1 MFRNYINIAW
11 RNLIRNKAFSAI
23 NIVGL
28 AIGLGTCLL
37 IGLFILDELSFDRYN
52 EKADRIVRVVFRAS
66 INGQKI
72 REAHVMPPVA
82 QILKANYPEVE
93 AATRLRAA
101 WPSLISYGE
110 KSFPNERFAY
120 VDANFFQ
127 VFTLPLLAGD
137 AKIALVEP
145 NTLIISQAAAEKYF
159 GKENPIGKVLTVKSW
174 NTAFTITGVMQD
186 VPANSHFHGDFFA
199 SMVSLPDAKSTSMM
213 TSEYHTYLV
222 LPEGYEYTQ
231 LEAKLPKVVATYMS
245 PQLQQAFGMNMSQF
259 LKKGN
264 QIGLFLNPLTAI
276 HLRSDS
282 TQDLEPGGDVRY
294 IYIFGAIAVFMLL
307 IACINF
313 MNLSTAGAS
322 KRGKEV
328 GVRKV
333 LGSLRSS
340 LTSQFLTESLLLTA
354 LSLVVAVTLVAITLP
369 FFDDLTGK
377 KLSLNL
383 LKTPWLVPVIL
394 LLGTLV
400 GLLAGSYPAFFLSS
414 FKPIA
419 VLKGGT
425 SLNRLGKSG
434 LGVRG
439 GLVVVQFFIAMLLM
453 VGTTVVYQQLNY
465 IQNTKLG
472 YDRDQVLV
480 LREAWRLGKNEA
492 VFRQQ
497 LEQDARVANVSVSGY
512 LPAGPTNNNNFISYA
527 DDNSSQLITALRYDI
542 DSRYMPT
549 MGMKLVAGRNFSP
562 QFSTD
567 SSAVILN
574 ETAARAYGWAGN
586 ALGHIITHPGNGGEK
601 VAYRVIGVVKDFHFK
616 SFHERISP
624 LLMVLGKG
632 EGSVIIKAKTTDVSG
647 LLASLN
653 TKWDA
658 FKPEVP
664 FSYYFLDESLMQTY
678 LAEQKT
684 GRILGLFAG
693 LTIFVACLGLFGLAM
708 FTADQR
714 RKEIGVRKVLGA
726 TVASVVGLLSK
737 DVLKPVLIAIVLASP
752 IAWYTMTRWLADFA
766 YKVDIQWWIF
776 ALAGTLSVVIALLTV
791 SFQSIKAALM
801 NPVKSLR
808 SE

>member
-1 MFRNYINIAW
+1 MFQNHLKIAW

-28 AIGLGTCLL
+28 ALGLGTCLL
-37 IGLFILDELSFDRYN
+37 IGLFILDEQSYDRYN

-93 AATRLRAA
+93 ASTRLRAA

-127 VFTLPLLAGD
+127 VFTLPLLSGD
-137 AKIALVEP
+137 AKRALAEP
-145 NTLIISQAAAEKYF
+145 NSVVISQSAAAKYF
-159 GKENPIGKVLTVKSW
+159 GNENPIGKRLTVKDW
-174 NTAFTITGVMQD
+174 KTAFMVTGVMQD
-186 VPANSHFHGDFFA
+186 VPTNSHFHGDFFA
-199 SMVSLPDAKSTSMM
+199 SLVGVPDANSTSMM
-213 TSEYHTYLV
+213 TSEYHTYLL
-222 LPEGYEYTQ
+222 LPKGYDYTQ
-231 LEAKLPKVVATYMS
+231 LEAKLPKVVATYMG
-245 PQLQQAFGMNMSQF
+245 PQLQKAFGMTMNEF
-259 LKKGN
+259 LQKGN
-264 QIGLFLNPLTAI
+264 QIGLFLNPLIDI
-276 HLRSDS
+276 HLHSD
-282 TQDLEPGGDVRY
+282 TTGNLEAGGNIQYVW
-294 IYIFGAIAVFMLL
+294 IFGAIAVFMLL

-340 LTSQFLTESLLLTA
+340 LTTQFLTESLLLTA
-354 LSLVVAVTLVAITLP
+354 VSLILAVVLVAISLP

-377 KLSLNL
+377 ELSLNL
-383 LKTPWLVPVIL
+383 LKTHWLVPAIL

-425 SLNRLGKSG
+425 PFSGAGKSG
-434 LGVRG
+434 VGVRS
-439 GLVVVQFFIAMLLM
+439 GLVVFQFFIAMLLM
-453 VGTTVVYQQLNY
+453 VGTTVVYQQLNF
-465 IQNTKLG
+465 IQHTKLG
-472 YDRDQVLV
+472 YDKDQVLV
-480 LREAWRLGKNEA
+480 LRDAWRLGKNEA

-497 LEQDARVANVSVSGY
+497 VEQDSRVANVSVSGY

-527 DDNSSQLITALRYDI
+527 DDNSSKLITTLRYDI
-542 DSRYMPT
+542 DGRYIPT

-562 QFSTD
+562 QFPTD
-567 SSAVILN
+567 STGVILN
-574 ETAARAYGWAGN
+574 ETAARVYGWGNN
-586 ALGHIITHPGNGGEK
+586 ALGHIITHAENDGSRQT
-601 VAYRVIGVVKDFHFK
+601 YRVIGVVKDFHFK
-616 SFHERISP
+616 SFHERITP

-632 EGSVIIKAKTTDVSG
+632 EGSIIIKAKTKDVSG

-653 TKWDA
+653 RQWAA
-658 FKPEVP
+658 FKPDVP
-664 FSYYFLDESLMQTY
+664 FSYTFLDESLMQTY
-678 LAEQKT
+678 LAEQRT
-684 GRILGLFAG
+684 GRVLGLFSG

-708 FTADQR
+708 FTAEQR

-726 TVASVVGLLSK
+726 SVASVVGLLSK
-737 DVLKPVLIAIVLASP
+737 DTLKPVLIAIALATP
-752 IAWYTMTRWLADFA
+752 MAWYAMTRWLADFA
-766 YKVDIQWWIF
+766 YRIDIEWWMF
-776 ALAGTLSVVIALLTV
+776 ALAGTLSVAVALLTV
-791 SFQSIKAALM
+791 SFQSVKAALM
-801 NPVKSLR
+801 NPVKSLGAD
-808 SE
+808 

>member
-1 MFRNYINIAW
+1 MFQNHLKIAW
-11 RNLIRNKAFSAI
+11 RNLLRNKAFSAI

-37 IGLFILDELSFDRYN
+37 IGLFIIDELSYDRYN

-93 AATRLRAA
+93 AATRLRSS

-127 VFTLPLLAGD
+127 VFTLPLRAGNAKTALA
-137 AKIALVEP
+137 EP
-145 NTLIISQAAAEKYF
+145 NTLVLSQTAALKYF
-159 GKENPIGKVLTVKSW
+159 GQENPIGKVLTVKSW
-174 NTAFTITGVMQD
+174 NTAFTVTGVLKD

-199 SMVSLPDAKSTSMM
+199 SMAGLPDASSTSMM

-222 LPEGYEYTQ
+222 LPKGYDYRQ
-231 LEAKLPKVVATYMS
+231 LEAKLPKVVATYMG
-245 PQLQQAFGMNMSQF
+245 PQLQKAFGMTMSEF
-259 LKKGN
+259 LQKGN
-264 QIGLFLNPLTAI
+264 QIGLFLNPLTDI
-276 HLRSDS
+276 HLHSD
-282 TQDLEPGGDVRY
+282 TTGNLEAGGNIQYVW
-294 IYIFGAIAVFMLL
+294 IFGAIAVFMLL

-340 LTSQFLTESLLLTA
+340 LTTQFLTESLLLTA
-354 LSLVVAVTLVAITLP
+354 VSLILGVVLVAITLP

-377 KLSLNL
+377 ELSLNR
-383 LKTPWLVPVIL
+383 LKTPWLVPAIL

-425 SLNRLGKSG
+425 SFSRAGKSG
-434 LGVRG
+434 IGVRS
-439 GLVVVQFFIAMLLM
+439 GLVVCQFFIAMLLM
-453 VGTTVVYQQLNY
+453 VGTMVVYQQLNF

-472 YDRDQVLV
+472 YDKDQLLV

-492 VFRQQ
+492 AFRQQ
-497 LEQDARVANVSVSGY
+497 VEQDSRVANVSVSGY

-527 DDNSSQLITALRYDI
+527 DDNSSKLITTLRYDI
-542 DSRYMPT
+542 DGRYIPT
-549 MGMKLVAGRNFSP
+549 MGMKLVAGRNFSS
-562 QFSTD
+562 QFPTD
-567 SSAVILN
+567 STGVILN
-574 ETAARAYGWAGN
+574 ETAAKAYGWTGN
-586 ALGHIITHPGNGGEK
+586 ALGHTITHAEREGNRLT
-601 VAYRVIGVVKDFHFK
+601 YRVIGVVKDFHFK
-616 SFHERISP
+616 SFHERITP

-632 EGSVIIKAKTTDVSG
+632 EGSIIIKAKTKDVSG

-653 TKWDA
+653 KQWDA

-664 FSYYFLDESLMQTY
+664 FSYYFLDESLRQTY

-684 GRILGLFAG
+684 GQILGLFSG

-708 FTADQR
+708 FTAEQR

-737 DVLKPVLIAIVLASP
+737 DVLKPVLIAIALASP
-752 IAWYTMTRWLADFA
+752 IAWWAMHRWLAEFA
-766 YKVDIQWWIF
+766 YRVAIHWWVF
-776 ALAGTLSVVIALLTV
+776 ALSGTLAVAVALLTV

-808 SE
+808 TE

>member
-1 MFRNYINIAW
+1 MLQSYLKIAW
-11 RNLIRNKAFSAI
+11 RNLVRNKAFSAI

-52 EKADRIVRVVFRAS
+52 EKADRMVKVVFRAS

-93 AATRLRAA
+93 ATTRLRAA
-101 WPSLISYGE
+101 WPSLITYGE

-120 VDANFFQ
+120 VDPNFFQ
-127 VFTLPLLAGD
+127 VFTLPLLSGD
-137 AKIALVEP
+137 ANTALAEP
-145 NTLIISQAAAEKYF
+145 NTVVISQTVAGKYF
-159 GKENPIGKVLTVKSW
+159 GTENPIGKRLTVKSW
-174 NTAFTITGVMQD
+174 NAAFTVTGVMND
-186 VPANSHFHGDFFA
+186 VPINSHFHGDFFA
-199 SMVSLPDAKSTSMM
+199 SMVGTPDANSTSMM

-222 LPEGYEYTQ
+222 LPKGYDYRQ
-231 LEAKLPKVVATYMS
+231 LEAKLPKVVATYMG
-245 PQLQQAFGMNMSQF
+245 PQLQKAFGMNMSEFRQ
-259 LKKGN
+259 KGN
-264 QIGLFLNPLTAI
+264 QIGLFLTPLTDI
-276 HLRSDS
+276 HLHADT
-282 TQDLEPGGDVRY
+282 TQELEAGGNIQYV
-294 IYIFGAIAVFMLL
+294 YIFGAIAVFMLL

-313 MNLSTAGAS
+313 MNLSTASAS

-333 LGSLRSS
+333 LGSMRSS
-340 LTSQFLTESLLLTA
+340 LTGQFLTESLLLTA
-354 LSLVVAVTLVAITLP
+354 VALVLAVVLVAISLP
-369 FFDDLTGK
+369 FFDGLTGK
-377 KLSLNL
+377 ELSLNL
-383 LKTPWLVPVIL
+383 LKTPWLVPGIL

-400 GLLAGSYPAFFLSS
+400 GLLAGSYPAVVLSS

-425 SLNRLGKSG
+425 PLSRSG
-434 LGVRG
+434 QSGVGLRS
-439 GLVVVQFFIAMLLM
+439 GLVVFQFFIAMLLM
-453 VGTTVVYQQLNY
+453 VGTTVVYQQLNF
-465 IQNTKLG
+465 IQHTKLG
-472 YDRDQVLV
+472 YDKDQVLV

-492 VFRQQ
+492 AFRQQ
-497 LEQDARVANVSVSGY
+497 LEQDSRVANVSVSGY

-527 DDNSSQLITALRYDI
+527 DDNSSQLITTLRYDV
-542 DSRYMPT
+542 DGRYIPT
-549 MGMKLVAGRNFSP
+549 MGMDMVAGRNFSP
-562 QFSTD
+562 QFPTD
-567 SSAVILN
+567 STGVILN
-574 ETAARAYGWAGN
+574 ETAAKAYGWAGN
-586 ALGHIITHPGNGGEK
+586 ALGHTITHAENDGSRLT
-601 VAYRVIGVVKDFHFK
+601 YRVIGVVKDFHFK

-624 LLMVLGKG
+624 LLMVLGHG
-632 EGSVIIKAKTTDVSG
+632 EGSIIIKAKTKDVGG

-653 TKWDA
+653 QQWDA

-664 FSYYFLDESLMQTY
+664 FSYYFLDDSLMQTY

-684 GRILGLFAG
+684 GRVLGLFAG

-708 FTADQR
+708 FTAEQR

-737 DVLKPVLIAIVLASP
+737 DVLKPVLIAIAIASP
-752 IAWYTMTRWLADFA
+752 IAWYAMNRWLADFA
-766 YKVDIQWWIF
+766 YKIDIQWWVF
-776 ALAGTLSVVIALLTV
+776 VLAGTLAIGIALLTV
-791 SFQSIKAALM
+791 SFQSLKAALM

>member
-1 MFRNYINIAW
+1 MFQNHLKIAW

-37 IGLFILDELSFDRYN
+37 IGLFILDELSYDRYN
-52 EKADRIVRVVFRAS
+52 EKADRMVRVVFRAS

-93 AATRLRAA
+93 ASTRLRSA
-101 WPSLISYGE
+101 WPPLMSYGE

-120 VDANFFQ
+120 VDADFFQ
-127 VFTLPLLAGD
+127 VFTLPLLSGN
-137 AKIALVEP
+137 AKTVLATP
-145 NTLIISQAAAEKYF
+145 NTVVISQSAAARYF
-159 GKENPIGKVLTVKSW
+159 GTENPVGKVLTVKSW
-174 NTAFTITGVMQD
+174 NATFTVTGVMND

-199 SMVSLPDAKSTSMM
+199 SMVGLPDANSTSMM

-222 LPEGYEYTQ
+222 LPKGYDYKQ
-231 LEAKLPKVVATYMS
+231 LEAKLPKTVATYMG
-245 PQLQQAFGMNMSQF
+245 PQLQKAFGMSLSEF
-259 LKKGN
+259 LQKGN
-264 QIGLFLNPLTAI
+264 QIGLFLNPLTSI
-276 HLRSDS
+276 HLHSDS
-282 TQDLEPGGDVRY
+282 TQDLEPGGNIQYV
-294 IYIFGAIAVFMLL
+294 YIFGAIAVFMLL

-340 LTSQFLTESLLLTA
+340 LTTQFLTESLLLTA
-354 LSLVVAVTLVAITLP
+354 VSLVLAFVLVAVALP

-377 KLSLNL
+377 ELSLNL
-383 LKTPWLVPVIL
+383 LKTPWLVPAIL

-425 SLNRLGKSG
+425 PFSRAGKSG
-434 LGVRG
+434 VGVRS
-439 GLVVVQFFIAMLLM
+439 GLVVFQFFIAMLLM
-453 VGTTVVYQQLNY
+453 VGTMVVYQQLNF
-465 IQNTKLG
+465 IQHTKLG
-472 YDRDQVLV
+472 YDKDQVLV
-480 LREAWRLGKNEA
+480 LRDAWRLGKNES

-497 LEQDARVANVSVSGY
+497 VEQDSRVANVSVSGY
-512 LPAGPTNNNNFISYA
+512 LPAGPSYNNNFNTYA
-527 DDNSSQLITALRYDI
+527 DNNSSQLITTLRYDVDGQYI
-542 DSRYMPT
+542 PT
-549 MGMKLVAGRNFSP
+549 MGMELVAGRNFSP
-562 QFSTD
+562 NFPTD
-567 SSAVILN
+567 STGVILN
-574 ETAARAYGWAGN
+574 ETAARTYGWAES
-586 ALGHIITHPGNGGEK
+586 ALGHTITHSDNDGSRIT
-601 VAYRVIGVVKDFHFK
+601 YRVIGVVKDFHFK

-632 EGSVIIKAKTTDVSG
+632 EGSIIIKAKTKDISG

-653 TKWDA
+653 KQWDA

-664 FSYYFLDESLMQTY
+664 FSYSFLDESLMQTY
-678 LAEQKT
+678 LAEQQT
-684 GRILGLFAG
+684 GRVLGLFSG

-708 FTADQR
+708 FTAEQR

-737 DVLKPVLIAIVLASP
+737 DFLKPVLIAITLASP
-752 IAWYTMTRWLADFA
+752 IAWWAMNRWLADFA
-766 YKVDIQWWIF
+766 YKIDIHWWVF
-776 ALAGTLSVVIALLTV
+776 ALSGTLAVAVALLTV
-791 SFQSIKAALM
+791 SFQSVKAALM

-808 SE
+808 TE